1 MNAMKKLTLFFLFCA
16 VSVSAQDKFAD
27 IATGHYQLRRDRLV
41 EPQPPRLEIRALSVD
56 HDPEA
61 VFAPMDVLDTKE
73 ELQAELERMRTQ
85 YAPYLRNVAPR
96 FETLRHR
103 MALDTFDWRVET
115 ASDRGNLPAVLRGE
129 GNWETV
135 RIPHFGP
142 PLGRAVTYYRK
153 EVELP
158 ADLLGTG
165 SLFICFKGVDYKA
178 QVYWNGNLVGTHTGF
193 FAPFECEISK
203 EARPGKNVL
212 LVKVEN
218 DYTTT
223 GSSIARENVRGD
235 KIYAATGLGYD
246 DPEVGWHHCPAGM
259 GIYQDCYLEA
269 RADMHVN
276 DIFVRPLPEDSAAEA
291 WIEINNYDSV
301 QQRTRLLIS
310 VFGQNFEQTV
320 VRDMEYTPRSTY
332 VPGVGDLAKPTDNQ
346 SIELKM
352 GYGVNFVRVPIDM
365 KDFRW
370 WDLDHPWLYQI
381 QVSVLDSTGRKLDGA
396 VRQFGM
402 RTFTMDTVSRPRG
415 MMYLNGRPIRLRGAN
430 TMGHLQQCVFKGDT
444 SQLID
449 DILLAKICNMNYL
462 RLTQRP
468 VQPEIYDM
476 CDRLGLLNQADLPL
490 FGSLRRSLMA
500 EAVKQAGEMERL
512 VRSHPSTIMVSYIN
526 ERFPNAEG
534 QPQRSFADLEEYE
547 RLFTAFDQAVLLAN
561 PDRVIKAGDGD
572 YDPPSPGL
580 PDNHCYNGWY
590 NGHGLGLGK
599 MHRGYWQMV
608 KPDWYY
614 ACGEFGAEGLDPV
627 EVMYKYYPASWL
639 PQTPAEEKT
648 WNANRIPQAQ
658 THRFH
663 YMWYNTQHSLQD
675 WVDASWEHQRWVTKF
690 TTEAFRRDS
699 RMVSFAIHL
708 FIDAFPSGWM
718 KTIMD
723 VDRQPKP
730 AYFAYR
736 DALTPLMTSL
746 RTDRWKYFAGEPISL
761 ETWVCN
767 DTERVPEGYTLSYQL
782 ERGDRV
788 VFANRTSVDV
798 PACGS
803 AYQGSIEFEAPN
815 VSKRTTYRVRVSLND
830 PEGRPVHQNVE
841 TLEVFP
847 AVGQT
852 ARKVYA
858 LGEKAR
864 MLSEE
869 MGCRNVTA
877 LDEAQVLLIDDFA
890 AYERDRE
897 AIDAWVARGG
907 KAVLL
912 ELPAEQYTVAGTP
925 VQVENTTMGQYYFAS
940 PEVAYPAMKS
950 FRPMDFWFWYDP
962 AVGYVTPLLGHTL
975 SAPAWTPLLL
985 SGNSNWLE
993 DKGPVMAACELRHG
1007 RGVFRISE
1015 VMLAGR
1021 VEANPTAKQFAEG
1034 LMTW

>member
-1 MNAMKKLTLFFLFCA
+1 MKKLTLFFLLCA
-16 VSVSAQDKFAD
+16 ASVSAQDKFAD
-27 IATGHYQLRRDRLV
+27 IATGRYQLRRDRLV
-41 EPQPPRLEIRALSVD
+41 EPQPPRLETRLLPVS
-56 HDPEA
+56 HDPSA
-61 VFAPMDVLDTKE
+61 AFAPMPAMATGE
-73 ELQAELERMRTQ
+73 ELRAELDQMKRQ
-85 YAPYLRNVAPR
+85 YAPFMRDVAPR
-96 FETLRHR
+96 LETLRR
-103 MALDTFDWRVET
+103 RVPLDSFDWRIGT
-115 ASDRGNLPAVLRGE
+115 DADRGNLPAVMRDE
-129 GNWETV
+129 GRWEEV

-153 EVELP
+153 EVELAP
-158 ADLLGTG
+158 DMLGTG
-165 SLFICFKGVDYKA
+165 SLFVCFKGVDYKA
-178 QVYWNGNLVGTHTGF
+178 QVYLNGNLVGTHTGF
-193 FAPFECEISK
+193 FAPFECEISDA
-203 EARPGKNVL
+203 ARAGKNVL

-246 DPEVGWHHCPAGM
+246 EPEQGWHHCPAGM
-259 GIYQDCYLEA
+259 GIYQECYIEA

-276 DIFVRPLPEDSAAEA
+276 DIFVRPLPDRSAAEA

-320 VRDMEYTPRSTY
+320 VRDMAYTPRSTY

-365 KDFRW
+365 EGFRT

-396 VRQFGM
+396 SRSFGM
-402 RTFTMDTVSRPRG
+402 RTFTMDTVSKPRG
-415 MMYLNGRPIRLRGAN
+415 MMYLNGRPVRLRGAN
-430 TMGHLQQCVFKGDT
+430 TMGHLQQCVYKGDT
-444 SQLID
+444 TQLME
-449 DILLAKICNMNYL
+449 DILLAKLCNMNYL

-476 CDRLGLLNQADLPL
+476 CDRLGLMNQTDLPL
-490 FGSLRRSLMA
+490 FGSLRRNLMA
-500 EAVKQAGEMERL
+500 EATKQAGEMERL

-534 QPQRSFADLEEYE
+534 QPQRSFSELEEYE
-547 RLFTAFDQAVLLAN
+547 RLFAAFDQAVLLAN

-599 MHRGYWQMV
+599 MHKGYWQMV

-627 EVMYKYYPASWL
+627 DVMYKYYPASWL
-639 PQTPAEEKT
+639 PQTKAEERD
-648 WNANRIPQAQ
+648 WNANRIASAQ

-690 TTEAFRRDS
+690 TTEAFRRDN
-699 RMVSFAIHL
+699 RMVSTAIHL
-708 FIDAFPSGWM
+708 FIDAFPAGWM

-736 DALTPLMTSL
+736 DALSPMMASL
-746 RTDRWKYFAGEPISL
+746 RTDRWKYYAGEPVSV
-761 ETWVCN
+761 EAWVSN
-767 DTERVPEGYTLSYQL
+767 DTDRAPEGYTLSYQL
-782 ERGDRV
+782 EQGDKV
-788 VFANRTSVDV
+788 IFANRVEAAF

-803 AYQGSIEFEAPN
+803 AYQGSVVFDAPK
-815 VSKRTTYRVRVSLND
+815 VSRRTTYRLRVSLND
-830 PEGRPVHQNVE
+830 ADGNPVHQNVE

-847 AVGQT
+847 AAGKT

-858 LGEKAR
+858 LGGKAR
-864 MLSEE
+864 ALSAET
-869 MGCRNVTA
+869 GCVEVDA
-877 LDEAQVLLIDDFA
+877 LDAAQVLLIDDFA
-890 AYERDRE
+890 AYERDRA

-912 ELPAEQYTVAGTP
+912 ELPAGEYTVGGTP
-925 VQVENTTMGQYYFAS
+925 VLVENTTMGQYYFAS
-940 PEVAYPAMKS
+940 PEADHPLMKD
-950 FRPMDFWFWYDP
+950 FRSMDFWFWYDP
-962 AVGYVTPLLGHTL
+962 GVEYVTPLLGHTV

-985 SGNSNWLE
+985 SGNSSWIE

-1007 RGVFRISE
+1007 KGLFRISE
-1015 VMLAGR
+1015 VMLPGR
-1021 VEANPTAKQFAEG
+1021 VSTNPTARKFAE
-1034 LMTW
+1034 LLLAR